1 MNHTKYIATLAVA
14 SITLALT
21 IGPWAFADQG
31 MGYMMGGDDQ
41 QEMMPWAGRYG
52 RQHMPYMDDRRGQGM
67 GMGMGMGMGNMM
79 GMMPMLMH
87 GLNDLKLSKQ
97 QRLEIR
103 SLLRD
108 LRKKNWK
115 IMETNMELSD
125 KLADLYAERPRN
137 ASNIAA
143 VYDKIFS
150 QKKQMIIDMVEV
162 RNKVDALLTEE
173 QRKELDSN
181 QQQGMGYGMGYGM
194 GSGMMH

>member
-1 MNHTKYIATLAVA
+1 MNHTNYIATLAAA

-31 MGYMMGGDDQ
+31 MGYMMDGDNQ

-52 RQHMPYMDDRRGQGM
+52 RHHMPFMDGQG
-67 GMGMGMGMGNMM
+67 GQGMGMGNMM
-79 GMMPMLMH
+79 GMMPMLMY
-87 GLNDLKLSKQ
+87 GLNDLKLNKKQ
-97 QRLEIR
+97 RNEIR
-103 SLLRD
+103 SLLHD
-108 LRKKNWK
+108 LRKKNWQM
-115 IMETNMELSD
+115 METNMELSD

-162 RNKVDALLTEE
+162 RNKIDAILTEE
-173 QRKELDSN
+173 QRKELDSS
-181 QQQGMGYGMGYGM
+181 QPQGMGYGMGYGM
-194 GSGMMH
+194 GFGIMR

>member
-1 MNHTKYIATLAVA
+1 MNHTNYIATLAAA

-31 MGYMMGGDDQ
+31 MGYMMDGDNQ

-52 RQHMPYMDDRRGQGM
+52 RHHMPFMDGQGGQGM
-67 GMGMGMGMGNMM
+67 GMVNMM
-79 GMMPMLMH
+79 GMMPMLMY
-87 GLNDLKLSKQ
+87 GLNDLKLNKKQ
-97 QRLEIR
+97 RNEIR
-103 SLLRD
+103 SLLHD
-108 LRKKNWK
+108 LRKKNWQM
-115 IMETNMELSD
+115 METNMELSD

-162 RNKVDALLTEE
+162 RNKIDAILTEE
-173 QRKELDSN
+173 QRKELDSS
-181 QQQGMGYGMGYGM
+181 QPQGMGYGMGFGIM
-194 GSGMMH
+194 R

>member
-1 MNHTKYIATLAVA
+1 MNHTNYIATLAAA

-31 MGYMMGGDDQ
+31 MGYMMDGDNQ

-52 RQHMPYMDDRRGQGM
+52 RHHMPFMDGQG
-67 GMGMGMGMGNMM
+67 GQGMGMGNMM
-79 GMMPMLMH
+79 GMMPMLMY
-87 GLNDLKLSKQ
+87 GLNDLKLNKKQ
-97 QRLEIR
+97 RNEIR
-103 SLLRD
+103 SLLHD
-108 LRKKNWK
+108 LRKKNWQM
-115 IMETNMELSD
+115 METNMELSD

-162 RNKVDALLTEE
+162 RNKIDAILTEE
-173 QRKELDSN
+173 QRKELDSS
-181 QQQGMGYGMGYGM
+181 QPQGMGYGMGYGM
-194 GSGMMH
+194 GFGMMR